1 MEKRVIFELVNKLEM
16 RYGNMNSVPHDD
28 KDFVRLRYGI
38 IENERDDLDK
48 QEKINFLVQELK
60 REGGISIK
68 NGKALIRYVLH
79 NS

>member
-16 RYGNMNSVPHDD
+16 QYGNMNSVPHDD
-28 KDFVRLRYGI
+28 EDFLRLRYGI
-38 IENERDDLDK
+38 VDNERDDLDK
-48 QEKINFLVQELK
+48 QGKINFLAQELK

-79 NS
+79 TS